1 MRRKWHRHHSPDRTK
16 ILAHARRACVVPDDR
31 MDYIVVGYGTSV
43 GNGSTDGESD
53 LGDVVSLPL
62 CWCLFEVEDEDGG
75 IFFFFFFFGERFSDF
90 SLKVFSFFF
99 FLTAFLRAFLSLVS
113 VFMSEEDPGL
123 LSSLFRNASNSS
135 DCQELTSSTL
145 FGVAAGSMIQ
155 SCSQLVKNS
164 CRQHECV

>member
-1 MRRKWHRHHSPDRTK
+1 
-16 ILAHARRACVVPDDR
+16 
-31 MDYIVVGYGTSV
+31 MDSV

-99 FLTAFLRAFLSLVS
+99 LNGFFACFLVAGVGVHVRGGSWLV
-113 VFMSEEDPGL
+113 VVLVQECFKFFRLPRTDVIDTVWCRRRL
-123 LSSLFRNASNSS
+123 HDTVLF
-135 DCQELTSSTL
+135 ST
-145 FGVAAGSMIQ
+145 
-155 SCSQLVKNS
+155 CEKQLPAT
-164 CRQHECV
+164 